1 MRWTANPVRIKLSPS
16 KGDAGHGQDR
26 AVFRGV
32 GDDGILGPAGGSGH
46 AVGLSHPQRGAT
58 YGSIRHSSA
67 GVIPAGLGQGR
78 FRKP

>member
-1 MRWTANPVRIKLSPS
+1 
-16 KGDAGHGQDR
+16 
-26 AVFRGV
+26 VFRGV

-46 AVGLSHPQRGAT
+46 AVGLSHPQRGAI